1 MDSLPTTEYETLFQW
16 SYQEV
21 ETYLAGTT
29 LGTMILT
36 DRKEEAMKKRYRLAI
51 RSHLQTL
58 ALVAHNEMED
68 EEFDIFLRACMC
80 ISTRGF
86 HLTKED
92 DCKNPPV
99 TSTDDS
105 KSKNNNYD
113 GPFLLPVIDLLN
125 HDPPNSCTTLQR
137 DATTG
142 MFYMMAERSL
152 AANEAV
158 VHSYGD
164 ELTSAQL
171 LQTFGFVSSRSD
183 NKHLT
188 PASLSKTKHL
198 LPACQTTK
206 ASDYPRQLQESMK
219 AQQLED
225 DVKDEVWNVREIPNR
240 SMPDDVSED
249 LLVSVDELLS
259 DEFITFLCVQFLPMD
274 SYEELC
280 TNDRI
285 TALLDRSILE
295 DYYLGKLVCHT
306 LHNAIDNKLKEY
318 TTILLEG
325 MDPSTTQE
333 SNGSSALERDQ
344 QTLLQLM
351 AKQPQP
357 SGASHRRA
365 IYGLTI
371 RIEEMSCLQA
381 LQKEILKITEC
392 LDRGHSIE
400 TPSPPTK
407 RAKVENA
414 ST

>member
-1 MDSLPTTEYETLFQW
+1 
-16 SYQEV
+16 
-21 ETYLAGTT
+21 
-29 LGTMILT
+29 MILT
-36 DRKEEAMKKRYRLAI
+36 DRKEEAMKKRYRLAV

-68 EEFDIFLRACMC
+68 DEFDIFLRACMC

-92 DCKNPPV
+92 DGKNPAV
-99 TSTDDS
+99 TSTDNDD
-105 KSKNNNYD
+105 KSNYD

-125 HDPPNSCTTLQR
+125 HDPPNGCTTLQR

-152 AANEAV
+152 AASEAV

-171 LQTFGFVSSRSD
+171 LQTFGFVSPPSN

-198 LPACQTTK
+198 LPACQATK

-219 AQQLED
+219 AQQLEEG
-225 DVKDEVWNVREIPNR
+225 DEVWNVREIPNR

-249 LLVSVDELLS
+249 LLVSIDELLS
-259 DEFITFLCVQFLPMD
+259 DELITFFCVQFLPMD
-274 SYEELC
+274 GYEELC
-280 TNDRI
+280 PNDRI
-285 TALLDRSILE
+285 SALLDRSILE
-295 DYYLGKLVCHT
+295 DYFLGKLVCHT
-306 LHNAIDNKLKEY
+306 LLQAIDNKLKEY

-325 MDPSTTQE
+325 VDPSTTQE
-333 SNGSSALERDQ
+333 STGSSALERDQ

-392 LDRGHSIE
+392 LDRGHSVE
-400 TPSPPTK
+400 TQSPATK

-414 ST
+414 SA